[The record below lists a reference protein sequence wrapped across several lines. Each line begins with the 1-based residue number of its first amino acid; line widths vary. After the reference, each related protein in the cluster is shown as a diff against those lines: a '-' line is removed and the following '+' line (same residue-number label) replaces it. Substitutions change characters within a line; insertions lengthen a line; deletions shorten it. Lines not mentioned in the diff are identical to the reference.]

1 MARTKYLTAI
11 AVALVSAFA
20 FSGPA
25 GADHVAGQI
34 PYFSCK
40 GSVARVTLLNEAVIP
55 TLEPLAAN
63 ANGEECAED
72 TAGLPTIALPPPPD
86 PAPVLSAGAV
96 QASTQILCAN
106 DDPNP
111 AVDPA
116 DNDDCDQGRRSFEQQ
131 VLSRADA
138 ANVHIVL
145 GSGASAID
153 ITAQA
158 ANTTARASCGQNN
171 VPVLGSTSNVLNLV
185 VKIGGSTVPV
195 TIPQPNEQQVVN
207 LGIAKLILNERVG
220 AEGARPNAPS
230 GQLTRRAIH
239 LLVPGDPTPPA
250 TSPAAGSVADVVV
263 AEATADFHGSV
274 CESALCPAGSTPNPQ
289 GQCVSNSAECPPGTG
304 RDPQGRCVLTSVR
317 CPSGTAFDPTSLACT
332 EGPQGGTLV
341 PIDQRL
347 RERFRGSPC
356 IGRGFG
362 RLVAVLGTNG
372 PDRITGTNRSDRIFA
387 LAGNDRV
394 SGGRGDDCVEG
405 GSGRDVIDGSNG
417 NDTMLGGSGADQISG
432 GPGRDLMRG
441 AGGRDR
447 LNGGYGNDRIL
458 GGAGNDGIST
468 GNGRDRVFGGP
479 GNDIINAAIRG
490 PASFV
495 DCGPGRDRVRINKNE
510 RRRTRNCEFVDIT
523 RRIRAPRR

>member
-1 MARTKYLTAI
+1 MARAKLFTAM
-11 AVALVSAFA
+11 AVALASAVA

-40 GSVARVTLLNEAVIP
+40 SSVARVTLGSGNPIP
-55 TLEPLAAN
+55 TIEPLAAN
-63 ANGEECAED
+63 ANREECAED
-72 TAGLPTIALPPPPD
+72 TAGLPTIALPPPPNPT
-86 PAPVLSAGAV
+86 PALTAGAV
-96 QASTQILCAN
+96 QASTEILCAS

-116 DNDDCDQGRRSFEQQ
+116 DNDACDQGRPAFEQQ
-131 VLSRADA
+131 VISRADA
-138 ANVHIVL
+138 ADVRIVL
-145 GSGASAID
+145 GSGASAIE

-158 ANTTARASCGQNN
+158 ANTSARASCGPGN
-171 VPVLGSTSNVLNLV
+171 VPVLASTSNVVNLV
-185 VKIGGSTVPV
+185 VRTGGSTVPI
-195 TIPQPNEQQVVN
+195 TIPQANQEQVIN
-207 LGIAKLILNERVG
+207 LGIAKLVLNERVG

-239 LLVPGDPTPPA
+239 LQVPGDPTPPA
-250 TSPAAGSVADVVV
+250 TSPAAGSAADVVV
-263 AEATADFHGSV
+263 AESTADFHGSV
-274 CESALCPAGSTPNPQ
+274 CRPSIAG
-289 GQCVSNSAECPPGTG
+289 AECPPGTA
-304 RDPQGRCVLTSVR
+304 RTPQGVCVITNVR
-317 CPSGTAFDPTSLACT
+317 CPSGTAFDPTSRACI
-332 EGPQGGTLV
+332 ERAQGGTLV

-347 RERFRGSPC
+347 RQLFRGSPC

-362 RLVAVLGTNG
+362 PLVAVIGTNG

-417 NDTMLGGSGADQISG
+417 NDTMLGASGRDQISG

-441 AGGRDR
+441 GGGRDR
-447 LNGGYGNDRIL
+447 LNGGYGNDRL
-458 GGAGNDGIST
+458 FGGVGNDGIST
-468 GNGRDRVFGGP
+468 GNGRDRVSGGP

-490 PASFV
+490 PAAFV
-495 DCGPGRDRVRINKNE
+495 DCGRGRDRVRINRNE
-510 RRRTRNCEFVDIT
+510 ARRTRNCEFVDIT
-523 RRIRAPRR
+523 RRIRSPRR